1 MRDEFDMSHL
11 IGLNYSLG
19 LEFNATMEDLVFH
32 QRKYMSDIL
41 KRFNVMN
48 YNSTHT
54 PKEANSKLIKDE
66 DGKVVDIIL

>member
-1 MRDEFDMSHL
+1 M
-11 IGLNYSLG
+11 N
-19 LEFNATMEDLVFH
+19 
-32 QRKYMSDIL
+32 DIL